1 MKRASLI
8 AIPLRAPTKPGL
20 AIVAALV
27 PLLLASACKKDKEG
41 GADKAAT
48 EKVATPDK
56 ATGAEPP
63 KGDKPPTFVM
73 VTKAV
78 HPYYEPCFEG
88 FKAAAA
94 KYGVKA
100 DRVDPQKMELP
111 LQVKS
116 LEELIAQHVDGIAL
130 SAVDD
135 AGLVPVIADATKAG
149 IKVITFDA
157 PAPSSAALT
166 YIGTDNQTAGFEA
179 GKKMAELMKGKGK
192 IVILQGGLT
201 ATNLNLRTQGFK
213 DALAKQAPDIKVLEV
228 IDTAGDFS
236 VANSKTEALLQAY
249 PDVTALFSV
258 SAEGAPA
265 AAAVLKQQGKAGKIL
280 LAGFDDLKDTLEGI
294 KDGSVAFCIVQKTF
308 KMGWL
313 SIEALRDAMAGKT
326 LPKVTDTGVLFVA
339 KDNVDTYMDE
349 MKKEFAGR

>member
-1 MKRASLI
+1 MKVPSI
-8 AIPLRAPTKPGL
+8 L
-20 AIVAALV
+20 AILVPVLAVAA
-27 PLLLASACKKDKEG
+27 CHDKGKSEPKADPAAVAPSG
-41 GADKAAT
+41 DKAGKT
-48 EKVATPDK
+48 
-56 ATGAEPP
+56 
-63 KGDKPPTFVM
+63 PTFVM

-88 FKAAAA
+88 FKAAAG

-100 DRVDPQKMELP
+100 ERVDPQKMELP

-116 LEELIAQHVDGIAL
+116 IEELIAQHVDGIAL

-135 AGLVPVIADATKAG
+135 AGLVGVIGDATKAG

-179 GKKMAELMKGKGK
+179 GKKMAELMKGQGK
-192 IVILQGGLT
+192 IAILQGGLT

-213 DALAKQAPDIKVLEV
+213 DALAKQAPGIKVV
-228 IDTAGDFS
+228 DVVDTAGDFS
-236 VANSKTEALLQAY
+236 VATNKTEATLQSY
-249 PDVTALFSV
+249 PDLTALFSV

-265 AAAVLKQQGKAGKIL
+265 AAAVLRQQGKAGKIL

-313 SIEALRDAMAGKT
+313 SIDAMAGKP

-339 KDNVDTYMDE
+339 KDNVGSYMEE
-349 MKKEFAGR
+349 MKKEFAGK

>member
-1 MKRASLI
+1 MKRITATVVPSI
-8 AIPLRAPTKPGL
+8 L
-20 AIVAALV
+20 ATVL
-27 PLLLASACKKDKEG
+27 PLLAVTACKAKDKADPAQ
-41 GADKAAT
+41 ADKAAAT
-48 EKVATPDK
+48 ETADK
-56 ATGAEPP
+56 AKAG
-63 KGDKPPTFVM
+63 KQPTFVM

-100 DRVDPQKMELP
+100 ERVDPQKMELP

-116 LEELIAQHVDGIAL
+116 IEELIAQHVDGIAL

-135 AGLVPVIADATKAG
+135 AGLVAVIGDAAKAG

-179 GKKMAELMKGKGK
+179 GKKMAELMKGQGK
-192 IVILQGGLT
+192 IAILQGGLT

-213 DALAKQAPDIKVLEV
+213 DALAKLAPDVKIVDV
-228 IDTAGDFS
+228 VDTAGDFS
-236 VANSKTEALLQAY
+236 VATNKTEATLQSY
-249 PDVTALFSV
+249 PDLTALFSV

-313 SIEALRDAMAGKT
+313 SIEALRDATAGKP
-326 LPKVTDTGVLFVA
+326 LPKTTDTGVLFVA
-339 KDNVDTYMDE
+339 KDNVGSYMDE
-349 MKKEFAGR
+349 MKKEFAGK